1 MEKMDN
7 TYKRKTP
14 FSLPEGYLEG
24 LTDRIVEKV
33 KEEEKPERV
42 KWFVLLKPYAGLAAI
57 FVMALL
63 IVQLVVPRF
72 VDQSRMLQKGGTHT
86 VTAQGEEEAKAEF
99 EFGSEFNPTR
109 EEILDYLSAEVQG
122 YEIMAEL
129 Y

>member
-1 MEKMDN
+1 MEKMDDI
-7 TYKRKTP
+7 YKGKSP
-14 FSLPEGYLEG
+14 FSVPEGYLEG

-33 KEEEKPERV
+33 KEEEKPAKV
-42 KWFVLLKPYAGLAAI
+42 TWFALLKPYAGLVAI

-72 VDQSRMLQKGGTHT
+72 VDQSRMLKKEGTPM
-86 VTAQGEEEAKAEF
+86 VDIQGDKEMEKEF

-109 EEILDYLSAEVQG
+109 EEILDYLSSEVQN

>member
-1 MEKMDN
+1 MEKMDDIYN
-7 TYKRKTP
+7 GKSP
-14 FSLPEGYLEG
+14 FSVPEGYLEG
-24 LTDRIVEKV
+24 LTDRIIEKV
-33 KEEEKPERV
+33 KKEEKPAKV
-42 KWFVLLKPYAGLAAI
+42 MWFALLKPYVGLAAI

-72 VDQSRMLQKGGTHT
+72 VDQSRMLKKGGAPM
-86 VTAQGEEEAKAEF
+86 VDVQGNKEMEKEF

-109 EEILDYLSAEVQG
+109 EEILDYLSSEVQN